1 MIIFLQAM
9 ISMILSWRIIPRL
22 FGDVAVV
29 RLPFEPPALL
39 QKATHRGLVGADPR
53 EGSAVSVVLL

>member
-1 MIIFLQAM
+1 M